1 MGQQKTLVIVIV
13 VLIVLGLLT
22 YWFLRRGQVQL
33 PVQPEN
39 SPAGEQFPAETVQE
53 SPTGE
58 SQTPTGELP
67 GSSPTQ

>member
-33 PVQPEN
+33 PEQPET
-39 SPAGEQFPAETVQE
+39 SPTETVQE
-53 SPTGE
+53 SPTEGLPA
-58 SQTPTGELP
+58 PTGELP
-67 GSSPTQ
+67 VSSPTQ